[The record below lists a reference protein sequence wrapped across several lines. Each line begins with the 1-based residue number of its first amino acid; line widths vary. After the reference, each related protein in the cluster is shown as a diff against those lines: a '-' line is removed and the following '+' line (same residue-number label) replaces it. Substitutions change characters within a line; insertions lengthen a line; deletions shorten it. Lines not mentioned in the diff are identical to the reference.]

1 MNMDNNGKCH
11 LTFPFALYVN
21 AYSLSSPVYVGEGE
35 SDLTYH
41 EKKDDQSTGYME
53 CGPITIKQIGP

>member
-1 MNMDNNGKCH
+1 M
-11 LTFPFALYVN
+11 TFPFALYVN